1 MNNSKSLS
9 KTGKWSVKEISIM
22 AMLTAVSIMLMY
34 LIRFPIFPP
43 ASFLEYDPA
52 DVPIL
57 IATLMFGTVP
67 GLIVTLL
74 VCIIQGFTVSAQ
86 SGIIGIVMHL
96 IATGSMV
103 VVVGLINKKNTV
115 SIRNYIA
122 VILGSLAMIA
132 VMIPLNLI
140 VTPIFMGV
148 PLDAVTALL
157 LPAIIPFNAIK
168 GGVNSFFAVHIFIAL
183 HFALKSAKINIDK

>member
-140 VTPIFMGV
+140 LTPIFMGV

>member
-1 MNNSKSLS
+1 MNNSKTIQA
-9 KTGKWSVKEISIM
+9 TGKWSVKEISIL
-22 AMLTAVSIMLMY
+22 AMLTAVSVVLMY
-34 LIRFPIFPP
+34 LVRFPIFPP

-67 GLIVTLL
+67 GLIITLL
-74 VCIIQGFTVSAQ
+74 VCIIQGLTVSAQ
-86 SGIIGIVMHL
+86 SGVIGILMHL

-103 VVVGLINKKNTV
+103 LLVGLISKKNTV
-115 SIRNYIA
+115 GVRNYIA
-122 VILGSLAMIA
+122 VIAGAVAMVV

-140 VTPIFMGV
+140 LTPIFMGV
-148 PLDAVTALL
+148 PVDAVAELL

-168 GGVNSFFAVHIFIAL
+168 AGVNSFFAVHIFIAL